1 MAVRTEI
8 SGRTALAA
16 WTNLEHRHPMAWRGG
31 AFALFAGAGAAVL
44 IELGRLPRP
53 PGALQW
59 PLTAALVLL
68 ALAVGR
74 RLLWND
80 AERRLRAAWRLAG
93 FVALIIGLNIAALA
107 VGLPLS
113 GSRLASGGGADVL
126 RLTLTVMSILTI
138 AALVAVR
145 ALDRRP
151 VRQLGIVPARGYWG
165 DLAFGLGLG
174 AGLMSLVFVA
184 ELCAGWVT
192 VVGVVYSRVPHE
204 SFATGALYMGLA
216 FMAVGF
222 YEELT
227 DRGYLLRTLAQGF
240 VGRRVPASMALIAA
254 TLLSSLAFGL
264 GHVGNPHAT
273 LVSTF
278 NITVTGVML
287 ALPYVLTGSLAASIG
302 LHASWNFFQGVVYGF
317 PVSGLTTPVRLLVIE
332 QTGPP
337 LWTGAEFGPEAGLV
351 DVFVSLLGAA
361 LIVWREKRK
370 RGSPAFCTE
379 LVDGSRSAAGPEPAT
394 TPASTGL
401 APDEVASR
409 EEVGFDPVQ

>member
-1 MAVRTEI
+1 MGVRTDT
-8 SGRTALAA
+8 SWRTALAA
-16 WTNLEHRHPMAWRGG
+16 WTNVEQRHPVAWRGG
-31 AFALFAGAGAAVL
+31 AVALVGGAATAVL
-44 IELGRLPRP
+44 VELERLPRP
-53 PGALQW
+53 PQALQW

-74 RLLWND
+74 RVLWND

-93 FVALIIGLNIAALA
+93 FVALVIGLNIGA
-107 VGLPLS
+107 VTAGLPLS
-113 GSRLASGGGADVL
+113 GGRLASGGGADLL
-126 RLTLTVMSILTI
+126 RFTLTVMLILTI

-151 VRQLGIVPARGYWG
+151 VRQLGIVPAPGYWE

-174 AGLMSLVFVA
+174 AGLMTLVFLA

-192 VVGVVYSRVPHE
+192 VVGVGHSRVPHE
-204 SFATGALYMGLA
+204 SFAAGALYMGLA
-216 FMAVGF
+216 FMAVAF

-240 VGRRVPASMALIAA
+240 AGRRITPSMALVAA

-264 GHVGNPHAT
+264 GHLGNPHAT

-317 PVSGLTTPVRLLVIE
+317 PVSGLTTPAKLLLIE
-332 QTGPP
+332 QAGPP
-337 LWTGAEFGPEAGLV
+337 MWTGGDFGPEAGLV
-351 DVFVSLLGAA
+351 DLFVSLLGAA
-361 LIVWREKRK
+361 LIVWRERRK
-370 RGSPAFCTE
+370 RGSAAFCAE
-379 LVDGSRSAAGPEPAT
+379 LVEGARAPAGPESAT
-394 TPASTGL
+394 MPGSTGL
-401 APDEVASR
+401 TPDGVASR
-409 EEVGFDPVQ
+409 EEVGFDQVQ